1 MCQPEDTVGYLKK
14 HISLALKNEWKP
26 DQMRLII
33 PKENKVLDNDDDK
46 LKQYEDLGIK
56 NEAELYVVFQI
67 SENVWETVTVQVDE
81 STAPPPAAAAAAQE
95 S

>member
-1 MCQPEDTVGYLKK
+1 MCRPEDTVGYLKK
-14 HISLALKNEWKP
+14 EISLAVKNEWKP

-67 SENVWETVTVQVDE
+67 SENVWESVTVQVDE
-81 STAPPPAAAAAAQE
+81 STAPPPAAASAQE

>member
-1 MCQPEDTVGYLKK
+1 MAV
-14 HISLALKNEWKP
+14 KNEWKP

-67 SENVWETVTVQVDE
+67 SENVWESVTVQVDE
-81 STAPPPAAAAAAQE
+81 STTPPPAAASAQE